1 MNPNSREI
9 VWTKSFIANPFKV
22 KEEVDLGQRIVLS
35 IGAGGNQG
43 ESIASSDT
51 TITGIGAVVANF
63 NASVTFRQSLNP
75 ENSAYLGFTGGLNVL
90 RSTKHPSF
98 DLTLIELGATYYQA
112 ISQKNEA
119 INDYRMMFFANANV
133 LFSSGG
139 ATGQVFSVKPGL
151 MLNLTQNLGLSF
163 YSSMI
168 ISGETLTLD
177 NNDDI
182 TYNKLGYG
190 LHAVIRF

>member
-1 MNPNSREI
+1 M
-9 VWTKSFIANPFKV
+9 
-22 KEEVDLGQRIVLS
+22 KEEIDLGQRFVIT

-43 ESIASSDT
+43 ESIVSSDT
-51 TITGIGAVVANF
+51 TLSGLNAVVASF
-63 NASVTFRQSLNP
+63 NGSFTFRQSLNP
-75 ENSAYLGFTGGLNVL
+75 DNSSYLGFTGGVNVL
-90 RSTKHPSF
+90 KSTKQPSF
-98 DLTLIELGATYYQA
+98 DLTLVELGVTYYQS
-112 ISQKNEA
+112 ISQKNES
-119 INDYRMMFFANANV
+119 INDYRMMFFTNANV
-133 LFSSGG
+133 QFTSG
-139 ATGQVFSVKPGL
+139 ASGQIFSVKPGL

-177 NNDDI
+177 NNDEI